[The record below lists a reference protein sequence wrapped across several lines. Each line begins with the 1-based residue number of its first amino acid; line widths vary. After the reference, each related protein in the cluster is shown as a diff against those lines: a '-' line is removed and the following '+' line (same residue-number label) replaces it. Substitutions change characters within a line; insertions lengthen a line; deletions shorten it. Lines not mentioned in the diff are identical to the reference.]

1 MLLRLPNHFLDL
13 ASPVVMGVL
22 NVTPDSFSDGG
33 RLVSIEAAIEAALQM
48 AEEGAGLLDIGGES
62 TRPGA
67 PAVTVAEE
75 LRRVMPVIEAVVART
90 NVPVSIDTRKPEVM
104 AAAVAA
110 GAALINDINALQ
122 APGAL
127 EVAAR
132 SGAAIC
138 LMHMQGEPGTM
149 QADPRYGDVVAEVR
163 QFLVGRVQAC
173 DAAGILRERLVL
185 DPGIGFGKRLE
196 HNLALLAHLEALR
209 VPGLPI
215 LVGVSR
221 KSMFGA
227 LLGRGVADRLAGSLA
242 AATAAILAGAN
253 LIRTHDVLATR
264 DAVRVADALGKAGF
278 GLGELTDGSAIHNES

>member
-1 MLLRLPNHFLDL
+1 MQLHFPRHLLDL

-33 RLVSIEAAIEAALQM
+33 QLATAEAAVEVALRM
-48 AEEGAGLLDIGGES
+48 VAEGAEILDIGGES

-67 PAVTVAEE
+67 PAVSIDEE
-75 LRRVMPVIEAVVART
+75 LSRVVPVIEAVVART
-90 NVPVSIDTRKPEVM
+90 DVPVSIDTRKPEVM

-110 GAALINDINALQ
+110 GATMINDINALQ
-122 APGAL
+122 APGAI
-127 EVAAR
+127 EFAAR

-149 QADPRYGDVVAEVR
+149 QRDPRYEDVVCEVR
-163 QFLVGRVQAC
+163 QFLAARVAAC
-173 DAAGILRERLVL
+173 DAAGIHRDRLVL

-209 VPGLPI
+209 IAGLPL

-227 LLGRGVADRLAGSLA
+227 LLGRNVTDRLAGSLA
-242 AATAAILAGAN
+242 AAAAAVLAGAN
-253 LIRTHDVLATR
+253 LVRTHDVSATR
-264 DAVRVADALGKAGF
+264 DAVRVAAALGKAGF
-278 GLGELTDGSAIHNES
+278 GLAATMDRSDIHNES

>member
-1 MLLRLPNHFLDL
+1 MQLHLPHRSLDL
-13 ASPVVMGVL
+13 ATPVVMGVL

-33 RLVSIEAAIEAALQM
+33 QWTSVEAAVEAALRM
-48 AEEGAGLLDIGGES
+48 AEEGASLLDVGGES

-67 PAVTVAEE
+67 PAVSVEEE
-75 LRRVMPVIEAVVART
+75 LRRVLPVIEAVVART
-90 NVPVSIDTRKPEVM
+90 DVPVSIDTRKPEVM

-110 GAALINDINALQ
+110 GATLINDINALQ

-149 QADPRYGDVVAEVR
+149 QADPRYAEVVAEVR
-163 QFLVGRVQAC
+163 QFLARRVAAC
-173 DAAGILRERLVL
+173 EAAGIPRERLVL

-196 HNLALLAHLEALR
+196 HNLALLAQLGALR
-209 VPGLPI
+209 VAGLPI

-221 KSMFGA
+221 KSMLGA
-227 LLGRGVADRLAGSLA
+227 LLGRGVTDRLAGSLA
-242 AATAAILAGAN
+242 AATAAVLAGAN
-253 LIRTHDVLATR
+253 VVRTHDVAATR
-264 DAVRVADALGKAGF
+264 DAVQVAAALGQAGF
-278 GLGELTDGSAIHNES
+278 SVGKLMGSDIHNES